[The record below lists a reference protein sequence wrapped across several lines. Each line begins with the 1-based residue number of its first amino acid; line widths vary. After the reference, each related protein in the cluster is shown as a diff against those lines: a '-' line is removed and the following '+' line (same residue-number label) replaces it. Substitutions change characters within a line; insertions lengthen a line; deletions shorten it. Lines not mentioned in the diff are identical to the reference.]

1 MLKISVFPDFLRP
14 LFLKLSPFPADK
26 YRDNLRI
33 SACTFWRT
41 GIQENHQ

>member
-1 MLKISVFPDFLRP
+1 MLKILVFPDFLGP
-14 LFLKLSPFPADK
+14 PFLKLSPFPADNSW
-26 YRDNLRI
+26 DNLRI